1 MHTADELRILA
12 RAYIEATGIAET
24 SLSRTITNS
33 DRPRAGNSMLIT
45 RLLAGQSCGMKL
57 GEMASDWFDTNWP
70 ADVERPDL
78 TTKQAA
84 E

>member
-1 MHTADELRILA
+1 
-12 RAYIEATGIAET
+12 
-24 SLSRTITNS
+24 
-33 DRPRAGNSMLIT
+33 
-45 RLLAGQSCGMKL
+45 MKL
-57 GEMASDWFDTNWP
+57 GEIASDWFDANWP